1 MKTAIERFVDWLQ
14 EYHPQSVPSPEV
26 LAHLK
31 MLERMDQQLAY
42 NAGFANAK
50 KIYNEADNLANN
62 IQKV

>member
-1 MKTAIERFVDWLQ
+1 
-14 EYHPQSVPSPEV
+14 
-26 LAHLK
+26 

-62 IQKV
+62 IQEV